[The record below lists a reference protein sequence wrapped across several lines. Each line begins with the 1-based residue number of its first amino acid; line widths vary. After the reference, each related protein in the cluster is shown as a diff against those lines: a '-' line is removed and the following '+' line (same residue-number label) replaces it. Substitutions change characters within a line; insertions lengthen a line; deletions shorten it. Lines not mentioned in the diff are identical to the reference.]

1 MAKDDQ
7 LPKFYELMNPLLQ
20 ALRDLGGSGSI
31 EELAAKVKSPPAKP
45 GAYLVTA
52 SKAE

>member
-31 EELAAKVKSPPAKP
+31 EELAAE
-45 GAYLVTA
+45 VTE
-52 SKAE
+52 SSTCPMPF